1 MRHLPVKLTKSSGK
15 AESTSRFGG
24 GASPDGASA
33 GRLLPPAGAS
43 MSIIH
48 TCRAVGD
55 ILRNTVDTAI
65 VHVDVNNPSCD
76 AIERQS
82 LFYFY
87 ISLTIINPLHYVKA
101 CPQITVSGAC
111 EHAHTHL

>member
-1 MRHLPVKLTKSSGK
+1 MYMYHLYATNIATEVNIVSNHMLHLPVKLTKSSGK

-48 TCRAVGD
+48 RALRAVGD
-55 ILRNTVDTAI
+55 VI
-65 VHVDVNNPSCD
+65 P
-76 AIERQS
+76 
-82 LFYFY
+82 
-87 ISLTIINPLHYVKA
+87 
-101 CPQITVSGAC
+101 
-111 EHAHTHL
+111 